1 MANSRIYIVFLIVF
15 TTCFSCKKEEKSVKK
30 TTHNT
35 ASYDTVPLPK
45 LTGLKPN
52 LRLTPKA
59 KAVTQDWVFYNEV
72 TRHLNSLGK
81 GTIGHTRHYTH
92 LLDKTYTAL
101 QEKQKEEMVVI
112 PSQLTT
118 QPIQARLVA
127 LETQIRVLK
136 NEVVKTKPSAQRIAT
151 AIVRSKNAL
160 QDLNLQI
167 DERFSLSIE
176 EILKAANETSETL
189 DTNNIEQTT
198 LYKLGNN

>member
-1 MANSRIYIVFLIVF
+1 
-15 TTCFSCKKEEKSVKK
+15 
-30 TTHNT
+30 
-35 ASYDTVPLPK
+35 
-45 LTGLKPN
+45 
-52 LRLTPKA
+52 
-59 KAVTQDWVFYNEV
+59 
-72 TRHLNSLGK
+72 
-81 GTIGHTRHYTH
+81 
-92 LLDKTYTAL
+92 
-101 QEKQKEEMVVI
+101 MVVI

-198 LYKLGNN
+198 LSKLGNN